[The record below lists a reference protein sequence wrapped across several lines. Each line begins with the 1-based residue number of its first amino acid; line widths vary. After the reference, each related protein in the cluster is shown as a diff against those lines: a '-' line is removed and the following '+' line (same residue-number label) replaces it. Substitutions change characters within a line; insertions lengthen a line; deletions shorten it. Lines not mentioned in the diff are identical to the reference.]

1 MTNRGAFHPAHRP
14 TRAANRR
21 DCDSLDNAPRP
32 TLFKMAAVSASQAR
46 ASAAVLPDT
55 HDLNNVFAELAHAR
69 YAPESEQDNTPCSVE
84 ALTMLTTVEEVRAA
98 VDQVAASAQRLISI
112 YSPNLEPELYDQSA
126 FLEVIKCFVLARPFA
141 KVRVLLSEPGRV
153 TADGHRFMAMA
164 RRLSSCIEVRTP
176 AAQPREHQSAY
187 LVADSRAIVYR
198 LRSDTWD
205 GIADIDN
212 PPVARLYLHEF
223 EQLWDACAPE
233 QTLRIARR

>member
-1 MTNRGAFHPAHRP
+1 MSSSPTHP
-14 TRAANRR
+14 
-21 DCDSLDNAPRP
+21 
-32 TLFKMAAVSASQAR
+32 Q
-46 ASAAVLPDT
+46 
-55 HDLNNVFAELAHAR
+55 NNVFAGLAQAR
-69 YAPESEQDNTPCSVE
+69 YSPESEQEDPTCNVE
-84 ALTMLTTVEEVRAA
+84 ALTVLTTAAEVHAA
-98 VDQVAASAQRLISI
+98 IDQVAATAQRLISI
-112 YSPNLEPELYDQSA
+112 YTASLEPELYDQSS

-176 AAQPREHQSAY
+176 SRRNREYQSAY

-198 LRSDTWD
+198 LRSDSWD

-223 EQLWDACAPE
+223 DQLWDECAPE
-233 QTLRIARR
+233 NNLRIARR